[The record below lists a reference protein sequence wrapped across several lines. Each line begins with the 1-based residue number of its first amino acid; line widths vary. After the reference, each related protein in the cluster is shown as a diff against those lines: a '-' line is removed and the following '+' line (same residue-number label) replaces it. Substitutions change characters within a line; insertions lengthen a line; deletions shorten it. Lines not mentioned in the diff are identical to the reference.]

1 MYRTAPAFQLGRTAT
16 QGEAVLDGHDENAP
30 QHSKSCAMNP
40 ASRLRPGRGVFIVE
54 HEWCTSKADAV
65 APDGL
70 YNGLA
75 LALNRCWG
83 LPPKLGFTLEGVAA
97 QVTLGHASVLHC
109 QLLLGS
115 STRIFTINTT
125 EDLLMKSFFTLI
137 LTLVLSTSM
146 AWADDPPG
154 PEDDIFVDEG
164 AVIHQ
169 VGDANAANINQEA
182 GPHAARIYQEGNDN
196 IADIQQRGTN
206 NTAFISQVGD
216 GNDNDV
222 EVAGTDN
229 TALLVQE
236 GDNMSLNLRVTEGQG
251 RVADVRQYGETHT
264 VGFLGSDGKILQS
277 GDFNHLHVAQHGDY
291 HTVTTLDGED
301 HIQAGDHNVIDV
313 LQYGGRQLAKV
324 GQFGDSNSM
333 SIMQQGYSHTA
344 TVGQYGDGN
353 SATIHQSGGDG
364 MVLNPGIDDV
374 MPQ

>member
-1 MYRTAPAFQLGRTAT
+1 M
-16 QGEAVLDGHDENAP
+16 
-30 QHSKSCAMNP
+30 
-40 ASRLRPGRGVFIVE
+40 
-54 HEWCTSKADAV
+54 
-65 APDGL
+65 
-70 YNGLA
+70 
-75 LALNRCWG
+75 
-83 LPPKLGFTLEGVAA
+83 KLF
-97 QVTLGHASVLHC
+97 
-109 QLLLGS
+109 
-115 STRIFTINTT
+115 FTIA
-125 EDLLMKSFFTLI
+125 
-137 LTLVLSTSM
+137 LTLVLSVSM

-206 NTAFISQVGD
+206 NTAFISQVGE

-236 GDNMSLNLRVTEGQG
+236 GDNMRLNLRVTEGQG

-264 VGFLGSDGKILQS
+264 VGFLGSDGKILQR
-277 GDFNHLHVAQHGDY
+277 GDFNHLYVAQHGDY

-301 HIQAGDHNVIDV
+301 HIQAGDHNVIEV
-313 LQYGGRQLAKV
+313 LQYGSSQLAKV

-333 SIMQQGYSHTA
+333 AITQQGSSHTA

-353 SATIHQSGGDG
+353 SAMILQSGGDG
-364 MVLNPGIDDV
+364 MVLNPGLGDI